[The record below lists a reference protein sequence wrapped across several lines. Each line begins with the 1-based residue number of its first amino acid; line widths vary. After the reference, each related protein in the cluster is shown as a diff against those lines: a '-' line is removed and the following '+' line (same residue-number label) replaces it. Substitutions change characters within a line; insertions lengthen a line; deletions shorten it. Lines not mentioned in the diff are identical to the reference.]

1 METELKLRFSQP
13 GDADDFLN
21 STWLQQLVMPDS
33 RVETMMLSRYFDT
46 AAKTLTTARTSLR
59 IRQEGDA
66 RVATIKL
73 GDQSVDGRSRNGL
86 HQRQEWSVDLDDEA
100 FADDPEKGLD
110 ASWFQK
116 NAVSD
121 GDPDD
126 RLHEILLAIDGQPL
140 VEICQAGFVRTAYD
154 VGYGDTLME
163 LALDAGEL
171 KAGDLT
177 GAILEIELELKE
189 GDVRDLMDLGEELK
203 ARYNLV
209 PEPMSKYARCLALLA
224 QQAGLQDD

>member
-1 METELKLRFSQP
+1 METELKLRFDQS
-13 GDADDFLN
+13 GDAESFLN

-33 RVETMMLSRYFDT
+33 RVETTMLSRYFDT
-46 AAKTLTTARTSLR
+46 PDKTLTTARTSLR

-73 GDQSVDGRSRNGL
+73 GDQASDGRSRNGL
-86 HQRQEWSVDLDDEA
+86 HQRQEWSVDLDDGE
-100 FADDPEKGLD
+100 FADDPEKGLN

-126 RLHEILLAIDGQPL
+126 RLYAVLHEIDGQPL
-140 VEICQAGFVRTAYD
+140 QEICQASFIRTAYD
-154 VGYGDTLME
+154 VGFGDTLME

-171 KAGDLT
+171 KAGELT
-177 GAILEIELELKE
+177 GTILEIELELKE
-189 GDVRDLMDLGEELK
+189 GDVRDLMELGEELK
-203 ARYNLV
+203 ARFNLA

-224 QQAGLQDD
+224 QQAGRQDG